1 MRVRRWWLWAW
12 TIACFGAGILGGSL
26 GVERWQISSLTVGF
40 VVVLAAIFIL
50 GFGWWR
56 EFHLARQRLRQ
67 VQRRPRIVA
76 MGGGTGLSVV
86 LRGLKE
92 FDLDLTAVV
101 TVADDGG
108 SSGRLRADFAM
119 PPPGDIRNCLVALAD
134 TEPLLERL
142 LQFRFPAG
150 EGLAGHSFGNLFLA
164 AMTHIMGD
172 FESAIRETSRVLAV
186 RGRVLPAVK
195 EDVVLRAVLTDGRV
209 VEGES
214 NIPLAGQPVER
225 VELFPQDLHPL
236 PEVLRA
242 IAEADAIV
250 VGPGSLYT
258 SILPNLLVPEIATAV
273 ATSAAKKIYV
283 CNVMTQPGE
292 TDSLSAAQH
301 VQAIY
306 RHVSR
311 RLFDYILVN
320 AATLPPEAVSQYK
333 AQGAFPVRIDMEAL
347 NDLGLRVI
355 ARDFVHYATYARH
368 DSRRIAEQIVS
379 LIGYERQNPAGRTH
393 RHGGDSLGE

>member
-1 MRVRRWWLWAW
+1 VRRWWLWAW
-12 TIACFGAGILGGSL
+12 TIGTFGIGIVAGTI
-26 GVERWQISSLTVGF
+26 GVSKWQNRGLSMGLLVL
-40 VVVLAAIFIL
+40 VLAVFLL

-56 EFHLARQRLRQ
+56 DIRRARQRSKQL
-67 VQRRPRIVA
+67 QRRPRIVA
-76 MGGGTGLSVV
+76 IGGGTGLSVV

-92 FDLDLTAVV
+92 FDVDLTAVV

-108 SSGRLRADFAM
+108 SSGRLRSDLAI

-186 RGRVLPAVK
+186 RGRVLPAVH
-195 EDVVLRAVLTDGRV
+195 EDVVLRAVLEDGRV

-214 NIPLAGQPVER
+214 NIPLAGGKVHH
-225 VELFPQDLHPL
+225 VELSPAELHPL
-236 PEVLRA
+236 PEALAA
-242 IAEADAIV
+242 IREADAIV
-250 VGPGSLYT
+250 IGPGSLYT
-258 SILPNLLVPEIATAV
+258 SVLPNLLVPELTEAIAA
-273 ATSAAKKIYV
+273 SPAKKIYV

-292 TDSLSAAQH
+292 TDAFSAAEH
-301 VQAIY
+301 VEVIY
-306 RHVSR
+306 RHIDK
-311 RLFDYILVN
+311 RLFDYIIVN
-320 AATLPPEAVSQYK
+320 ASTLPAEALEQYQEQK
-333 AQGAFPVRIDMEAL
+333 SYPVLVDMERL
-347 NDLGLRVI
+347 NRLGLRVI

-368 DSRRIAEQIVS
+368 DSRLVAEQIVS
-379 LIGYERQNPAGRTH
+379 LIGYERWTKNKALH
-393 RHGGDSLGE
+393 AE

>member
-1 MRVRRWWLWAW
+1 MKQWWLLAW
-12 TIACFGAGILGGSL
+12 TIGCFGCGILAGTL
-26 GVERWQISSLTVGF
+26 GIARWQGALGATVLGLAM
-40 VVVLAAIFIL
+40 VLLAI
-50 GFGWWR
+50 GWWR
-56 EFHLARQRLRQ
+56 EIMEVRRKVKVL
-67 VQRRPRIVA
+67 QRRPRIVA
-76 MGGGTGLSVV
+76 VGGGTGLSVV

-92 FDLDLTAVV
+92 FEVDLTAVV

-108 SSGRLRADFAM
+108 SSGRLRNEFAM

-186 RGRVLPAVK
+186 RGRVLPAVR
-195 EDVVLRAVLTDGRV
+195 DIVTLRAVMEDGTV

-214 NIPLAGQPVER
+214 NIPAARKRVRR
-225 VELFPQDLHPL
+225 VELVPRDTVPL
-236 PEVLRA
+236 PEVLEA
-242 IAEADAIV
+242 IREADAIV

-258 SILPNLLVPEIATAV
+258 SVLPNLLVPGMAEAIA
-273 ATSAAKKIYV
+273 SSPAKKIYI

-292 TDSLSAAQH
+292 TDSFTAAQH
-301 VQAIY
+301 VEVIY
-306 RHVSR
+306 DHVGR

-320 AATLPPEAVSQYK
+320 AASLPPEALEKYQTQQSY
-333 AQGAFPVRIDMEAL
+333 PVLVDMEAL
-347 NDLGLRVI
+347 GRLGLRVI

-368 DSRRIAEQIVS
+368 DSRLLAEQIVS
-379 LIGYERQNPAGRTH
+379 LIGYERQNPTRG
-393 RHGGDSLGE
+393 

>member
-1 MRVRRWWLWAW
+1 MRQWWLWAW
-12 TIACFGAGILGGSL
+12 TIGCFGCGIIAGAQGLTNWRGHGFLLGGL
-26 GVERWQISSLTVGF
+26 
-40 VVVLAAIFIL
+40 VLVAAMSML

-56 EFHLARQRLRQ
+56 ERREARRRARQI
-67 VQRRPRIVA
+67 QRRPRIVA
-76 MGGGTGLSVV
+76 LGGGTGLSVV

-108 SSGRLRADFAM
+108 SSGRLRSDFAM

-142 LQFRFPAG
+142 LQFRFPTG

-195 EDVVLRAVLTDGRV
+195 EDVVLRAILTDGTV

-214 NIPLAGQPVER
+214 NIPHATGLVDR
-225 VELFPQDLHPL
+225 VELVPSNLTPL
-236 PEVLRA
+236 PEVLEA

-258 SILPNLLVPEIATAV
+258 SILPNLLVPGLADAIAN
-273 ATSAAKKIYV
+273 SPAKKVFI

-292 TDSLSAAQH
+292 TDTFSAAQH
-301 VQAIY
+301 VEVIY
-306 RHVSR
+306 KHVSR
-311 RLFDYILVN
+311 PLFDYIVVN
-320 AATLPPEAVSQYK
+320 AASLPDEALEKYQ
-333 AQGAFPVRIDMEAL
+333 AQQAYPVLVDMESL
-347 NDLGLRVI
+347 HKLGLRVI

-368 DSRRIAEQIVS
+368 DSRLIAEQIVG
-379 LIGYERQNPAGRTH
+379 LIGYERQNAAT
-393 RHGGDSLGE
+393 SK

>member
-1 MRVRRWWLWAW
+1 VRRWWLWAW
-12 TIACFGAGILGGSL
+12 SIGCIGCGIVAGTL
-26 GVERWQISSLTVGF
+26 GVEKWRNRGVSVG
-40 VVVLAAIFIL
+40 VLVLMLAVILL

-56 EFHLARQRLRQ
+56 DIRRTRQRTKQL
-67 VQRRPRIVA
+67 QRRARIVA

-92 FDLDLTAVV
+92 FDVDLTAIV

-108 SSGRLRADFAM
+108 SSGRLRSDLAI

-186 RGRVLPAVK
+186 RGRILPAVR
-195 EDVVLRAVLTDGRV
+195 EDVILRAVLEDGSV

-214 NIPLAGQPVER
+214 KIPLAGSRVER
-225 VELFPQDLHPL
+225 IELYPQELHPL
-236 PEVLRA
+236 PEA
-242 IAEADAIV
+242 IEAILQADAIV

-258 SILPNLLVPEIATAV
+258 SVLPNLLVRELADAMEK
-273 ATSAAKKIYV
+273 SRAKKIYV

-292 TDSLSAAQH
+292 TDSFSASKH
-301 VQAIY
+301 VEVIT
-306 RHVSR
+306 RHVGR
-311 RLFDYILVN
+311 QLFDYIIVN
-320 AATLPPEAVSQYK
+320 ASTLPS
-333 AQGAFPVRIDMEAL
+333 EAL
-347 NDLGLRVI
+347 EKYQEQQSYPVLADIESLNRLGLRVI
-355 ARDFVHYATYARH
+355 ARNFVHYATYAHH
-368 DSRRIAEQIVS
+368 DSRLVAEQIVT
-379 LIGYERQNPAGRTH
+379 LIGYERWTENKVPRAAA
-393 RHGGDSLGE
+393 E